1 MKGMSGVSR
10 AFTAMGQALSG
21 MMQRSLLAEATK
33 EVANVKRS
41 RGKGRNK
48 TSPSLHKVAMYKRA
62 AAKRRNVRARSAK

>member
-48 TSPSLHKVAMYKRA
+48 TSPSRHKVAMDKRA